1 MQIKHRELQ
10 FSLFSAAL
18 SSYVPKVKQ
27 KHLEKKSFNHIV
39 IVKKNIYIY
48 IKIEIQENYM
58 NLKIINQ
65 QRYGH

>member
-39 IVKKNIYIY
+39 IVKKKYIY
-48 IKIEIQENYM
+48 IKIHVDTRRLAILRNM
-58 NLKIINQ
+58 
-65 QRYGH
+65 